1 MAERAGAPTPEGRGR
16 RARRA
21 LIGAG
26 VALGV
31 AAAAVAA
38 QRMAARR
45 LRARPDPD
53 ADAPLGREPP
63 EDLGT
68 VTSADGTHIAV
79 RAAGP
84 RDAPVVLFSHGFSLD
99 MTTWL
104 YQWEALS
111 DRYRCVLFD
120 HRAHGRSGRPATG
133 DYSILTMGHD
143 VRAVLEAT
151 AGDGRVVVVGHSM
164 GAMALLALAQ
174 HHPEVLRRRVAG
186 VVLVDTVVSDVLK
199 DVLGGLGARAGWAL
213 RSLGRRAAARPD
225 AVERI
230 RGLVRRW
237 GADTAFLV
245 AWATNFGPG
254 ASPRQVEYVAR
265 LAQDAPVEVWI
276 HTAQDFLDIDF
287 REALSHVT
295 VPALVVVG
303 DRDLLTPKPA
313 AQAIR
318 GLLPRGRAVAITGA
332 GHLSMLEQHRVFNE
346 VLEDFLAEVLPVAS
360 GRRAAARR

>member
-1 MAERAGAPTPEGRGR
+1 MAERP

-21 LIGAG
+21 LVGAG

-38 QRMAARR
+38 QRVAARR
-45 LRARPDPD
+45 LRARADPDPD
-53 ADAPLGREPP
+53 AGLGREPP

-68 VTSADGTHIAV
+68 VTSADGTPIAV

-84 RDAPVVLFSHGFSLD
+84 ADAPVVLFSHGFSLD

-111 DRYRCVLFD
+111 DRYRCVLLD
-120 HRAHGRSGRPATG
+120 HRAHGRSGPPATG

-143 VRAVLEAT
+143 VKAVLDAAVPEGPA
-151 AGDGRVVVVGHSM
+151 VLVGHSM
-164 GAMALLALAQ
+164 GAMALLAFAQ
-174 HHPEVLRRRVAG
+174 HHPEEFGDRVAG

-199 DVLGGLGARAGWAL
+199 ELLGGLGARAGWAL

-254 ASPRQVEYVAR
+254 ASPAQVEYVTR

-276 HTAQDFLDIDF
+276 HTAQDLLDIDF
-287 REALSHVT
+287 REALRHVT

-303 DRDLLTPKPA
+303 DRDLLTPKRT

-318 GLLPRGRAVAITGA
+318 ALLPQGRAVAIAGA
-332 GHLSMLEQHRVFNE
+332 GHISMLEQHRVFNE
-346 VLEDFLAEVLPVAS
+346 VLEGFLAEVLPVAS
-360 GRRAAARR
+360 GRPAAARR